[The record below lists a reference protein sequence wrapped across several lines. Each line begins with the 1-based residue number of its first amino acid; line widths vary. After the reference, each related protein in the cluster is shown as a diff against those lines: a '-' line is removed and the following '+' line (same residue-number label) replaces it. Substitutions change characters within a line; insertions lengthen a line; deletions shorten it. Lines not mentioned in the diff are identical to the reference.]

1 MANLNPDNPGFNQD
15 NNMEDGIDFGMEKK
29 YLENRLDDI
38 VFFSEKD
45 KKNIIFSLEKIIK
58 GSERGKE
65 SEKINSIKKIEDV
78 NKAIDMLI
86 NYHYILISNGNIEKP
101 EIKEKIAQYAKEL
114 ENLLEI
120 KLDGAGKSKDIINYQ

>member
-38 VFFSEKD
+38 SFFSEKD
-45 KKNIIFSLEKIIK
+45 KENIIFSLEKIIK